1 MSADPLEIRFQGTVE
16 KVQTMMAGQTRV
28 YVDLDGSQ
36 LEAAARLLAA
46 VGERGLLFDVVMTEA
61 EGRVY
66 GGRRR
71 ARRE

>member
-1 MSADPLEIRFQGTVE
+1 MPDPLEIRFQGTVE
-16 KVQTMMAGQTRV
+16 KVQTMIAGGTRI

-36 LEAAARLLAA
+36 LEAAARLLAS
-46 VGERGLLFDVVMTEA
+46 VGETDLLFDVVMTEA

-71 ARRE
+71 SSRR